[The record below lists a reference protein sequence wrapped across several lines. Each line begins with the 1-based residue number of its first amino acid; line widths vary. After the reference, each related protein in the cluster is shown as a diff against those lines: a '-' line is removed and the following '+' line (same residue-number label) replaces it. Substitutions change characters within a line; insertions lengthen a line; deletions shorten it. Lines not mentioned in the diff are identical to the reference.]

1 MNNTQPGILA
11 PVPRLARYLIFSL
24 KPDSEPKKALTDL
37 RELADG
43 EKSGCGHWK
52 ASVGCV
58 LRTDYQVP
66 RILVRGTHPTLATL
80 A

>member
-43 EKSGCGHWK
+43 EKVV
-52 ASVGCV
+52 VGIGK
-58 LRTDYQVP
+58 QV
-66 RILVRGTHPTLATL
+66 
-80 A
+80 